1 MTQGINR
8 EVAREALSPDP
19 SQLLEFFLIY
29 YNYSQDQN
37 SVLAFTPMQK
47 GIGQK
52 ITWQGVDYL
61 PLPIRSEGFSSKGD
75 NELPRPKLQISNA
88 ELILSKYLKI
98 YNNFVGAKIIRKR
111 TFAKFLDDENFENG
125 ENPFFDLSTQSS
137 AADLN
142 SQLPDEVFYI
152 NRRVTETKEFVEF
165 ELSTVF
171 EMDNVFIPNRNV
183 YSRYCTWIYRCNG
196 CRYNGNPKTT
206 SDSKNFTDS
215 SGNAVTPATN
225 KGLWKSTQ
233 IYNKGDFVFTQIENM
248 PIRGDF
254 ETDLNQ
260 PAEMLK
266 TFYVCVADQTSG
278 NETFPPNSNNWQKDE
293 CGKKISDCKLRFS
306 SNLRFGGFPGT
317 HEYPPKP

>member
-125 ENPFFDLSTQSS
+125 ENPFFDLSMQAST
-137 AADLN
+137 ADLN

-171 EMDNVFIPNRNV
+171 EMDNVFIPNRM
-183 YSRYCTWIYRCNG
+183 
-196 CRYNGNPKTT
+196 
-206 SDSKNFTDS
+206 
-215 SGNAVTPATN
+215 
-225 KGLWKSTQ
+225 
-233 IYNKGDFVFTQIENM
+233 FTQDIALGF
-248 PIRGDF
+248 IDVTG
-254 ETDLNQ
+254 
-260 PAEMLK
+260 
-266 TFYVCVADQTSG
+266 ADIMAIPKQQVV
-278 NETFPPNSNNWQKDE
+278 QKLYRLFWKCCNPHNKQRVME
-293 CGKKISDCKLRFS
+293 K
-306 SNLRFGGFPGT
+306 
-317 HEYPPKP
+317 YPSVQ